1 MAYLSL
7 NFVVPD
13 NLECADSIE
22 VISVGGDQF
31 FLRFN
36 YDKKCSEIH
45 FPPTMYVL
53 YENNVGILRH
63 NLVELCRNLYK
74 ESLSFEYVQK
84 ENEKKLVSEKLP
96 KRSWCKKGKLG

>member
-36 YDKKCSEIH
+36 YAAKYQHYFHTKH
-45 FPPTMYVL
+45 T
-53 YENNVGILRH
+53 
-63 NLVELCRNLYK
+63 
-74 ESLSFEYVQK
+74 
-84 ENEKKLVSEKLP
+84 
-96 KRSWCKKGKLG
+96 